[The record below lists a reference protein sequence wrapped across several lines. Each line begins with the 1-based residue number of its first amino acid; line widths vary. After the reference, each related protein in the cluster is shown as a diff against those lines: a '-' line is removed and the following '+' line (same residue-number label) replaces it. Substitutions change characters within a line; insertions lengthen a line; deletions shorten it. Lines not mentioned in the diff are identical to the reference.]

1 MASTGASQDPCGKKK
16 QCHNGN
22 LSNPATATGTM
33 NITNVVK
40 VAPFF
45 LWKWSALRSSG
56 DLVCYKQW
64 FLLLHV
70 LQITCQS
77 SSQLHSMVGR
87 GWRGGTSVHCI
98 HCCLVLVVVSLEPH
112 SFSGRVVLSLQSFRN
127 GQNHSLNNIPWNL
140 ACAYCPVS
148 PSCEPGNPAGHTL
161 FVCCLPQCYVCLF
174 QANHCCCCWKH

>member
-1 MASTGASQDPCGKKK
+1 MWLKLHHFSCESGLRCVQ
-16 QCHNGN
+16 
-22 LSNPATATGTM
+22 
-33 NITNVVK
+33 VVILC
-40 VAPFF
+40 VTSSDFCCCM
-45 LWKWSALRSSG
+45 SCRSPVNQAVNYTVWWAG
-56 DLVCYKQW
+56 
-64 FLLLHV
+64 
-70 LQITCQS
+70 
-77 SSQLHSMVGR
+77 VG
-87 GWRGGTSVHCI
+87 GGGTSVHCI